1 VALAIGAMFVLRC
14 LHPPGG
20 AVALTVVMGGPAIH
34 AAGFSF
40 PLVTVLINS
49 SLMVAVA
56 IAYNNLTGRR
66 YPHLQQ
72 PAHANPHATHDP
84 LPTLRL
90 GFKPEDLDAVLK
102 QYNQVLDVSRDDLEE
117 IFLKTEMR
125 AYQRRFGVIS
135 CGDIMSKDVATAEF
149 GTALETAWR
158 DMRAR
163 KVAALPVL
171 NRARRVIGIV
181 TQTDFLDHSGL
192 DDYHTVTQKLRR
204 FLRRTGVTHTEKAE
218 VVGQIMTMKPAVA
231 TLATPIIDLVPLMA
245 DAGFHHIPVVD
256 EEQRFAGIVTQ
267 SDLVAALY
275 ESRLAN

>member
-1 VALAIGAMFVLRC
+1 
-14 LHPPGG
+14 
-20 AVALTVVMGGPAIH
+20 
-34 AAGFSF
+34 
-40 PLVTVLINS
+40 
-49 SLMVAVA
+49 
-56 IAYNNLTGRR
+56 
-66 YPHLQQ
+66 
-72 PAHANPHATHDP
+72 
-84 LPTLRL
+84 
-90 GFKPEDLDAVLK
+90 
-102 QYNQVLDVSRDDLEE
+102 
-117 IFLKTEMR
+117 
-125 AYQRRFGVIS
+125 
-135 CGDIMSKDVATAEF
+135 
-149 GTALETAWR
+149 
-158 DMRAR
+158 
-163 KVAALPVL
+163 VAALPVL